1 MLQLSRYWNDAVLMR
16 FWYNIIWYECITEP
30 VDGSAAGLWTHTHTQ
45 TRIEYFTLLNWTYFA
60 VCAEKH
66 SDLNDPPWS
75 SFYSYLS
82 FITSRCSRT
91 TATTAFGGFFF
102 SIRIRIRILTPI
114 MGLLI
119 QTLLKKRAE
128 MRKALTHWAMF
139 YISISIYAQYI
150 SDNN

>member
-1 MLQLSRYWNDAVLMR
+1 MR
-16 FWYNIIWYECITEP
+16 HWACWWFCCWFMN
-30 VDGSAAGLWTHTHTQ
+30 THTH
-45 TRIEYFTLLNWTYFA
+45 RHELNISHSWIGHILFYFA

-91 TATTAFGGFFF
+91 TVTTAFGGFFFF

-139 YISISIYAQYI
+139 YIYISIYAQYI